1 MEKREQQRVKRVTA
15 TNPRFKPG
23 DHVEVLDLGKAGHVR
38 IPVYIRGKQGKVI
51 QYCGKYLNP
60 EDLSVGQSSG
70 PAVDLYRIEFSLSSL
85 WDSPVQPAQDL
96 PVQDLLVIEI
106 YDHWLAAVEL

>member
-1 MEKREQQRVKRVTA
+1 MTSA
-15 TNPRFKPG
+15 STPRFGLG
-23 DHVEVLDLGKAGHVR
+23 DLVEVLDLGKSGHVR

-60 EDLSVGQSSG
+60 EELSLGKTSG

-85 WDSPVQPAQDL
+85 WDSPEHPAGDR
-96 PVQDLLVIEI
+96 LVIEI
-106 YDHWLAAVEL
+106 YDHWLGALNSQEQ